1 MQNNPLDPRQPNT
14 PVNYQAPTP
23 QQQPMQYHPP
33 LGNQPAY
40 YTPAPQPVQQ
50 PYYAPQPQPQ
60 SNIDWRAVN
69 YYKQLRKKER
79 NDIILKGAVIGA
91 TLIVMIIVELI
102 AVLLLDAAGK
112 STLLDTDP
120 TFANCFNI
128 IAVHVCALAVP
139 FTLMWL
145 ILKKKA
151 DKPLIPTEKTGKLK
165 AFIWICFGM
174 GCCMAANYITNA
186 VIMLY
191 EAFGYELTQP
201 EFPVANSVISCI
213 ALVFSTSI
221 VPGIFEE
228 YAFRCCTLSALR
240 PHGKAFGVIAVS
252 IVFGLIHGNMIQF
265 VFAMLVGLAL
275 GFITVRTNSVIPA
288 MIVHALNNGI
298 SVLQEIL
305 EYTSGEKVAE
315 YVSNGFVIAWIILGI
330 GALAYMLVK
339 KELLPPKQPKQP
351 KVPYAL
357 NLAEKLLCLVPGF
370 FIPFVILIYE
380 TSQYIT
386 KV

>member
-1 MQNNPLDPRQPNT
+1 MQNNSFDPRQQTNSST
-14 PVNYQAPTP
+14 YQAPP
-23 QQQPMQYHPP
+23 QPQMQYHPP
-33 LGNQPAY
+33 LGTQPAY

-60 SNIDWRAVN
+60 NNIDWRAVN

-79 NDIILKGAVIGA
+79 NDLILKGVIIGA
-91 TLIVMIIVELI
+91 TLLFMIIVEVL
-102 AVLLLDAAGK
+102 AVSLLELTGK
-112 STLLDTDP
+112 YYLLDTDP

-128 IAVHVCALAVP
+128 IGVHICALAVP

-145 ILKKKA
+145 IMKKKA
-151 DKPLIPTEKTGKLK
+151 AQPLIPTEKIGKLK

-174 GCCMAANYITNA
+174 GCCMAANYFTNLVIT
-186 VIMLY
+186 IY
-191 EAFGYELTQP
+191 DAFGYELTQP

-213 ALVFSTSI
+213 ALVFSTAI

-228 YAFRCCTLSALR
+228 YAFRCCTLSVLK
-240 PHGKAFGVIAVS
+240 PHGKAFGIIAVS

-275 GFITVRTNSVIPA
+275 GYITVRTDSVIPA

-305 EYTSGEKVAE
+305 EYTSGESIAE
-315 YVSNGFVIAWIILGI
+315 NVSNGVVIAWIVLGI
-330 GALAYMLVK
+330 GALIYMLVK
-339 KELLPPKQPKQP
+339 KELLPPKQPKAP
-351 KVPYAL
+351 KIPYSL

-370 FIPFVILIYE
+370 IVPFIILIFE